1 MRLVYGVLLAA
12 AAVPYLGRWLGAKG
26 NPRAGAWTLA
36 IVTAVVAG
44 ASLWA
49 FVLLGGTLMEDV
61 VGAQYAE
68 RFEPVSDPEGL
79 LGVGLLGYALIR
91 LAGGLRARRRMRRA
105 LEEVC
110 AVSEGGSLVVVAQ
123 QEAYAFAVPGRPFRR
138 DEPRILVSEG
148 MLRVLDGRQR
158 RVLFAHERAHL
169 RHGHHRFR
177 LLAQVAGA
185 INPLLRPAEDAMVFL
200 CERWADEQ
208 AAAEVGDRRLCAR
221 SLSAAAL
228 ATSGGPAGLAAF
240 HEHEVTQRVRALL
253 RPQRGI
259 LGLACLVGLI
269 LVIGEV
275 TEDLDATVQLAGF
288 LARFLF

>member
-1 MRLVYGVLLAA
+1 VRLIYAALLAA

-44 ASLWA
+44 GSLWA

-79 LGVGLLGYALIR
+79 LGIGLLGYALIR

-105 LEEVC
+105 LDEVC
-110 AVSEGGSLVVVAQ
+110 AVSQSSLVVIAEP
-123 QEAYAFAVPGRPFRR
+123 EAYAFAVPARPFRG

-177 LLAQVAGA
+177 LLAEVAGA

-228 ATSGGPAGLAAF
+228 ATTGGPAGLAAF
-240 HEHEVTQRVRALL
+240 HEHDVTQRVRALL

-259 LGLACLVGLI
+259 LGLACLVGLV
-269 LVIGEV
+269 LVIAEV

>member
-1 MRLVYGVLLAA
+1 VRLVYGVLLTG
-12 AAVPYLGRWLGAKG
+12 AAVPVLGRWLGARG
-26 NPRAGAWTLA
+26 NPRAGAWLLA
-36 IVTAVVAG
+36 IVCAVVAV

-49 FVLLGGTLMEDV
+49 FVLLGGTLMEDI
-61 VGAQYAE
+61 VGAEYAE

-79 LGVGLLGYALIR
+79 LGLALLGYALLR
-91 LAGGLRARRRMRRA
+91 LGDGLRVRRRTRRA
-105 LEEVC
+105 LAEVC
-110 AVSEGGSLVVVAQ
+110 SVSEGNLVVVA
-123 QEAYAFAVPGRPFRR
+123 ESDAYAFAVPGRPFHKG
-138 DEPRILVSEG
+138 ESRILVSEG

-169 RHGHHRFR
+169 RHAHHRFR
-177 LLAQVAGA
+177 VLAQVAGA

-208 AAAEVGDRRLCAR
+208 AATEVGDRRLAAR
-221 SLSAAAL
+221 SLCAAAL

-253 RPQRGI
+253 SPRRGF
-259 LGLACLVGLI
+259 LGLACAAALV
-269 LVIGEV
+269 LVILEV

-288 LARFLF
+288 FARFLF